1 VVELLR
7 TMELF
12 ANFTESD
19 LIKVARQLK
28 QRRVRASEEIFR
40 QGVPGRGLYIVLDG
54 RVRISAVDRAGR
66 QRVLAFYGPAEFF
79 GEMAVLTGEPRS
91 ATASAATDVHVLE
104 LRTGDF
110 DALVAAN
117 AGITRGMLRIMVERQ
132 TAINR
137 RLTQRAGGARGDVR
151 GQVTVVIS
159 PTGGAGKTVLATNL
173 AVALAQLS
181 PDRVV
186 VLDLDLL
193 FGHVALLLNL
203 VPPSSLAAVSP
214 GAIRSFGE
222 NNLAQ
227 YLVEHPGSS
236 LRVMAGTLR
245 PEESEMVTPEHVRA
259 IVEVLRRRFEH
270 IVVDAGSHF
279 SAPCLAAV
287 ALADAVMVVTTP
299 APVAVQAAIECLR
312 VLREVLEVP
321 ARRIRFVQN
330 QPTPYGGLSRTYL
343 ARMLRT
349 ERVAE
354 IAFGGQEVT
363 EATLD
368 GVPLVMRNP
377 GNATS
382 QAIVALARDL
392 EESAS
397 ESVALSAR

>member
-1 VVELLR
+1 
-7 TMELF
+7 
-12 ANFTESD
+12 
-19 LIKVARQLK
+19 
-28 QRRVRASEEIFR
+28 
-40 QGVPGRGLYIVLDG
+40 
-54 RVRISAVDRAGR
+54 
-66 QRVLAFYGPAEFF
+66 
-79 GEMAVLTGEPRS
+79 
-91 ATASAATDVHVLE
+91 
-104 LRTGDF
+104 
-110 DALVAAN
+110 
-117 AGITRGMLRIMVERQ
+117 
-132 TAINR
+132 
-137 RLTQRAGGARGDVR
+137 
-151 GQVTVVIS
+151 
-159 PTGGAGKTVLATNL
+159 
-173 AVALAQLS
+173 
-181 PDRVV
+181 
-186 VLDLDLL
+186 
-193 FGHVALLLNL
+193 
-203 VPPSSLAAVSP
+203 
-214 GAIRSFGE
+214 
-222 NNLAQ
+222 
-227 YLVEHPGSS
+227 
-236 LRVMAGTLR
+236 
-245 PEESEMVTPEHVRA
+245 
-259 IVEVLRRRFEH
+259 
-270 IVVDAGSHF
+270 
-279 SAPCLAAV
+279 V